1 MSRCNTRIDSREQC
15 AASCFFGPSTRDVPR
30 HAPLNALVTLAESL
44 GIAYAS
50 GISLYATVA
59 LVGIGERYGWIGP
72 VPGVLAVLS
81 NPIII
86 GVAAVLA
93 LVEFLATLIPGVATA
108 WEAAHAMTRTP
119 AAATAWHADPTIIV
133 LAGLLGAG
141 LGLTTNLAKLGLRV
155 AVDSSPEPVSNG
167 IVNSVELGIV
177 AAMTYSMWHHPIIA
191 LVAALV
197 LLALTMLLVRAIW
210 RAIKNFFSGKRPA
223 ENTAS
228 ASAG

>member
-1 MSRCNTRIDSREQC
+1 MNT
-15 AASCFFGPSTRDVPR
+15 
-30 HAPLNALVTLAESL
+30 LVTLAESL

-59 LVGIGERYGWIGP
+59 LVGIGERFGWIGP

-86 GVAAVLA
+86 GVAAVLTV
-93 LVEFLATLIPGVATA
+93 VEFLATLIPGVATA
-108 WEAAHAMTRTP
+108 WEATHTMIRTP
-119 AAATAWHADPTIIV
+119 AAAALAIATAWHADPSVIV
-133 LAGLLGAG
+133 IAGLLGGG

-155 AVDSSPEPVSNG
+155 AVDTSPEPVSNG

-191 LVAALV
+191 LAAALV
-197 LLALTMLLVRAIW
+197 LLALTMLLVRSIW
-210 RAIKNFFSGKRPA
+210 RAIRNFLSGKRPLGS
-223 ENTAS
+223 TADTS
-228 ASAG
+228 AN

>member
-1 MSRCNTRIDSREQC
+1 MNSLI
-15 AASCFFGPSTRDVPR
+15 
-30 HAPLNALVTLAESL
+30 TLAESL

-72 VPGVLAVLS
+72 VPGLLTVLS

-86 GVAAVLA
+86 GVAAALA
-93 LVEFLATLIPGVATA
+93 IVEFLATLIPGVATA
-108 WEAAHAMTRTP
+108 WEATHTMIRTP
-119 AAATAWHADPTIIV
+119 AAAALAIATAWHADPSIV
-133 LAGLLGAG
+133 ALAGLLGGG
-141 LGLTTNLAKLGLRV
+141 LGLTTNLAKLGVRV

-167 IVNSVELGIV
+167 IVNTAELGIV

-191 LVAALV
+191 LVAALT

-210 RAIKNFFSGKRPA
+210 RAIRNLLTGTLSLNGSSDPPA
-223 ENTAS
+223 T
-228 ASAG
+228 